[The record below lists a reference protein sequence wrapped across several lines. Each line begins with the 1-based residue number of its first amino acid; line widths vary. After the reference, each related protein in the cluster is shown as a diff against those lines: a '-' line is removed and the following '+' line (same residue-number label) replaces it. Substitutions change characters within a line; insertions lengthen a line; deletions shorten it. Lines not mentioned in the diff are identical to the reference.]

1 MFFLEKIPEFIGVM
15 TNPSLFGSGIRWY
28 LVIRYSFFHNFT
40 LSFKYSELYKP
51 NETELGTGYSKIIG
65 NLDNR
70 ISLQLDFNY

>member
-51 NETELGTGYSKIIG
+51 NETKLGTGYSKIIG